1 MTRQPCDKLIALLR
15 FDGSDRPRWYRDR
28 QLQAYFTAAGYNLE
42 EPEPTAVFLL
52 QQLQRQPNHDDAQY
66 WRRGLF
72 CYLQETSWSVAM
84 TLREKLGGMHQVS
97 DCFQQ
102 ACCLTNDPL
111 KLLSKFKPE
120 RGTRLSTYA
129 YRRIYDGVYAA
140 LVGVRK
146 SDWGLLKHSGLRS
159 LSSALGNQGYTED
172 RVRQICALV
181 ELWQELADQTT
192 APDQALLA
200 QVAKTYRQC
209 CPDLPAVTPS
219 EVETLLRTAIAA
231 LRAYRQPQVVNP
243 AEQRFWDTLEG
254 GNTPWEATLKQEEQ
268 ETLKRVFE
276 MMKNAIAALD
286 DTSRQVF
293 CLYYCEQVSQQQ
305 IAQHLGFAKQYQVS
319 RALERI
325 RGHLAKAVLA
335 GLNQPTHPERLKEAT
350 VAVNLWLKE
359 GYKVLAGSC
368 QRCDQVG
375 MAEHCRYEGAF

>member
-15 FDGSDRPRWYRDR
+15 FDGSDRPRWYCDR

-42 EPEPTAVFLL
+42 EPDPTAVFLL
-52 QQLQRQPNHDDAQY
+52 QQLQSQPNHGDAHY

-84 TLREKLGGMHQVS
+84 TLREKVGGMHQVT

-111 KLLSKFKPE
+111 KLLRGFDPQ

-129 YRRIYDGVYAA
+129 YLRIYDGVYAV
-140 LVGVRK
+140 LVGVRQ
-146 SDWGLLKHSGLRS
+146 SDWGLLKHTRPRS
-159 LSSALGNQGYTED
+159 LSSALKNQGYRED
-172 RVRQICALV
+172 EIEQIQQLV
-181 ELWQELADQTT
+181 QFWKELVDQPT
-192 APDQALLA
+192 APDQALLD
-200 QVAKTYRQC
+200 QMAKTYHQC
-209 CPDLPAVTPS
+209 RPDLPAITPS

-231 LRAYRQPQVVNP
+231 LRAYRQPQVVNTT
-243 AEQRFWDTLEG
+243 EQRFWDTLEG
-254 GNTPWEATLKQEEQ
+254 GNSPWAVTLRQEEQ

-276 MMKNAIAALD
+276 ILKHAVEALD
-286 DTSRQVF
+286 DASRQVF

-325 RGHLAKAVLA
+325 RGHLAKALLA
-335 GLNQPTHPERLKEAT
+335 ALNQPTHPQRLKEVT
-350 VAVNLWLKE
+350 VAINLWLKA
-359 GYKVLAGSC
+359 GYKVLAASC
-368 QRCDQVG
+368 QRCGRVG
-375 MAEHCRYEGAF
+375 MA

>member
-15 FDGSDRPRWYRDR
+15 FDGSDRPRWYCDR

-52 QQLQRQPNHDDAQY
+52 QKFQSQPNHDDAQY

-146 SDWGLLKHSGLRS
+146 SDWGLLKHSSSRS
-159 LSSALGNQGYTED
+159 LASALRNQGYSEGD
-172 RVRQICALV
+172 INRIEKVVQLWKELV
-181 ELWQELADQTT
+181 DQPT
-192 APDQALLA
+192 ATDQALLA
-200 QVAKTYRQC
+200 EVAKTYRQC
-209 CPDLPAVTPS
+209 YSHLPAVTPS
-219 EVETLLRTAIAA
+219 EVETLLGKAIAA
-231 LRAYRQPQVVNP
+231 LRAYHQPQVVNP

-293 CLYYCEQVSQQQ
+293 CLYYCEQVSQQA

-325 RGHLAKAVLA
+325 RGHLAKVLLA
-335 GLNQPTHPERLKEAT
+335 GLNQPTHPQRLKEVT
-350 VAVNLWLKE
+350 VAINLWLKG
-359 GYKVLAGSC
+359 GYKVLRASC
-368 QRCDQVG
+368 QRCGRVG
-375 MAEHCRYEGAF
+375 MAEHCRYEGAS

>member
-15 FDGSDRPRWYRDR
+15 FDGSDRPRWYCDR

-42 EPEPTAVFLL
+42 QPDPTAVFLL
-52 QQLQRQPNHDDAQY
+52 QQLQSQPNHGDAPY

-72 CYLQETSWSVAM
+72 CYLQETNWAVAM
-84 TLREKLGGMHQVS
+84 TLREKLGGMHQVT

-102 ACCLTNDPL
+102 ACCLTHDPL

-129 YRRIYDGVYAA
+129 YLRIYDGVYTA

-146 SDWGLLKHSGLRS
+146 SDWGLLKHSGPHS
-159 LSSALGNQGYTED
+159 LSSALKNQGYTED
-172 RVRQICALV
+172 RVRQVCALV
-181 ELWQELADQTT
+181 KLWQELVDQPT

-209 CPDLPAVTPS
+209 RPDLPAVTPS
-219 EVETLLRTAIAA
+219 EADTLLRTAIAA
-231 LRAYRQPQVVNP
+231 LRAYYQPQVMNTV
-243 AEQRFWDTLEG
+243 EQRFWDTLEG
-254 GNTPWEATLKQEEQ
+254 GNSPWTATLKQEEQ

-276 MMKNAIAALD
+276 ILKHAVETLD

-293 CLYYCEQVSQQQ
+293 CLYYCEQVNQQQ
-305 IAQHLGFAKQYQVS
+305 IAQLLGFAKQYQVS

-325 RGHLAKAVLA
+325 RGHLAKAVLTA
-335 GLNQPTHPERLKEAT
+335 FNQPTDSEHLKEVTA
-350 VAVNLWLKE
+350 AINLWLKE
-359 GYKVLAGSC
+359 GYKVSAVSC
-368 QRCDQVG
+368 QGCGRVG
-375 MAEHCRYEGAF
+375 MT